1 MSVCPF
7 AQRRLDEAFG
17 LAVGFGRAGLGS
29 DVSETRVFADPRKVT
44 RSVAEAVVG
53 HDGLDLHAQLC
64 VVGNRGFEEGYG
76 AALLLVGLDLGERDT
91 RVVVDANTRRV
102 RQDWLSVYIDEQ
114 KLFNS
119 VSIFRLY

>member
-76 AALLLVGLDLGERDT
+76 AALLIVGLDLVNAT
-91 RVVVDANTRRV
+91 RE
-102 RQDWLSVYIDEQ
+102 LSSMQTPVACDKTGYP
-114 KLFNS
+114 
-119 VSIFRLY
+119 SILMNKSYSIV